1 LSSPVVH
8 FEILGPD
15 AGKLQSFYHEV
26 FGWDIDANNE
36 YNYGMIAAPEDK
48 SGIGGGI
55 GSSQDGGTQVSVYAA
70 VPDLQVALD
79 KAVSL
84 GGKVVMEPADLGDVQ
99 LAQFTDP
106 AGNLMGL
113 VKG

>member
-1 LSSPVVH
+1 MSNPIVH

-15 AGKLQSFYHEV
+15 GAHLNSFYHDLL
-26 FGWDIDANNE
+26 GWEIDANNP

-55 GSSQDGGTQVSVYAA
+55 FEAPGESPRVTVYAS
-70 VPDLQVALD
+70 VPDLQASLD

-84 GGKVVMEPADLGDVQ
+84 GGTVVMEPTDLGDVQ

-106 AGNLMGL
+106 AGNLFGL

>member
-1 LSSPVVH
+1 MGSPIVH

-15 AGKLQSFYHEV
+15 ATKLNSFYHDL
-26 FGWDIDANNE
+26 FGWEIDANNE
-36 YNYGMIAAPEDK
+36 FNYGMVAVQDDQGIA
-48 SGIGGGI
+48 GGI
-55 GSSQDGGTQVSVYAA
+55 GAAMDGKPVVTVYAQ
-70 VPDLQVALD
+70 VPDLQAALD

-84 GGKVVMEPADLGDVQ
+84 GGKVVMEPADLGMIQ

-106 AGNLMGL
+106 AGNLIGL